1 MKLIKERVF
10 DSDVY
15 VMIANEGETPLL
27 VAGEYRQ
34 VMTVKEA
41 ENHWMLSN
49 GYERVGAVNCGFFNT
64 STREMLGQCLCDW
77 SNVKMYETGWCDGV
91 ADVAYDGSKI
101 VVGDFATFNGMQ
113 WVRTL
118 SWGIMKDGKEW
129 TLGREKYS
137 HANSRQP
144 RTMIGK
150 TKEGYPIVIVVD
162 GRNMKS
168 KLVSGAVSKGVTA
181 SQQYQLALRYNCQ
194 DLVNAD
200 GGGSSVMEYGGNIL
214 NNPSDGGLRRCS
226 DFVVFYRKKQP
237 VQKPEPQPQ
246 PQKYYRIVAGSYQDY
261 NNAKKILA
269 DIQAKGVDAF
279 IKQVEVNGA
288 KYYRIYCGSYS
299 KKENAV
305 VQQKRLKE
313 MGINTFLSFE

>member
-10 DSDVY
+10 ESDVY
-15 VMIANEGETPLL
+15 VMIANNGEIPLL
-27 VAGEYRQ
+27 VAGDYKQ

-41 ENHWMLSN
+41 ENHWMLNN

-64 STREMLGQCLCDW
+64 STKEMLGQCLCDW
-77 SNVKMYETGWCDGV
+77 TNVKKSETGWKDGYT
-91 ADVAYDGSKI
+91 DVAYDGSKI
-101 VVGDFATFNGMQ
+101 IVGDFPTFNGMQ

-137 HANSRQP
+137 HDTTKQP

-150 TKEGYPIVIVVD
+150 TKEGYSIVIVVD

-168 KLVSGAVSKGVTA
+168 KIVSGATSKGVTA
-181 SQQYQLALRYNCQ
+181 SQQYELAIRYNCQ

-200 GGGSSVMEYGGNIL
+200 GGGSSVMEYQGNIL
-214 NNPSDGGLRRCS
+214 NNPSDGTLRRCS

-237 VQKPEPQPQ
+237 QVA
-246 PQKYYRIVAGSYQDY
+246 KYYRVIAGSYGKY
-261 NNAKKILA
+261 ENAKATLNDLQTK
-269 DIQAKGVDAF
+269 KVDCF
-279 IKQVEVNGA
+279 IKQVEINGT
-288 KYYRIYCGSYS
+288 KYYRVYCGSYAQ
-299 KKENAV
+299 KENAV
-305 VQQKRLKE
+305 IQQNKLKE
-313 MGINTFLSFE
+313 IGIDTFLSFE

>member
-27 VAGEYRQ
+27 VAGEYKQ

-41 ENHWMLSN
+41 ENHWMLNN
-49 GYERVGAVNCGFFNT
+49 GYERVGAVNCGFFNM
-64 STREMLGQCLCDW
+64 STKEMLGQCLCDW
-77 SNVKMYETGWCDGV
+77 SNVKMSETGWYDGI

-113 WVRTL
+113 WVRAV

-137 HANSRQP
+137 HTNSRQP

-200 GGGSSVMEYGGNIL
+200 GGGSSVMEYQGNIL
-214 NNPSDGGLRRCS
+214 NNPSDGVLRRCS

-237 VQKPEPQPQ
+237 QAV
-246 PQKYYRIVAGSYQDY
+246 KYYRIVAGSYGKY
-261 NNAKKILA
+261 ENAKATLNNLQTK
-269 DIQAKGVDAF
+269 KVDCF
-279 IKQVEVNGA
+279 IKQVEVNGT
-288 KYYRIYCGSYS
+288 KYYRVYCGSYAQ
-299 KKENAV
+299 KENAV
-305 VQQKRLKE
+305 IQQNKLKE
-313 MGINTFLSFE
+313 IGIDTFLSFE